1 MASKSV
7 SVGLVLIV
15 LFGLTSVIGDRSI
28 GVSKECF
35 DIDDNLQFIDN
46 DGDGVA
52 NYLDPS
58 CINYPYT
65 DGNGETDTPPFE
77 QNTGEKYL
85 NGNSWDFWEN
95 WFIENQFSLISYC
108 FEPNPYDPV
117 YQPEANQAF
126 IDFQNGPE
134 CPP

>member
-28 GVSKECF
+28 GVKDECF
-35 DIDDNLQFIDN
+35 DEFIDN
-46 DGDGVA
+46 DGDGTT
-52 NYLDPS
+52 NYLDMS
-58 CINYPYT
+58 CINYPYA

-77 QNTGEKYL
+77 QNQGEKYL
-85 NGNSWDFWEN
+85 GGNSWDYWEN
-95 WFIENQFSLISYC
+95 WFIENNFSLISWC
-108 FEPNPYDPV
+108 FMPNPYDPV

-126 IDFQNGPE
+126 IDFQTGPE